1 MVVKSGNRILLG
13 KWPGLEI
20 EIDGKGLL
28 IIKMSYIF
36 NVIEQVR
43 NQRRNLSLMK
53 PRFCCATPSSA
64 SRNSKTKQTRSISK
78 ARLIDYA

>member
-53 PRFCCATPSSA
+53 PRFCYATPSSA
-64 SRNSKTKQTRSISK
+64 SRNSKANQK
-78 ARLIDYA
+78 Y